1 MGAGASLPP
10 DVPQWLDEAK
20 CREVCGDR
28 FDEDAFKRLAG
39 KQGKIQKQQ
48 LVAAARR
55 QQAKPTAKPPAAAGT
70 ARPNYGGA
78 AAALKK
84 GKGAKS
90 ARKAAQ
96 SAVRPSAPSE
106 EALAAT
112 EADVDGAAAAPSAEA
127 PVAPDEAAAATPAP
141 SPPADPLAD
150 AAARFEGAPE
160 ELVGSARVHFSHYRK
175 EFPVRDGVVRWADID
190 EEYCISFVYRGAFAR
205 ALERSDGAAP
215 HEGAAQP
222 VPAGPHPEY
231 WTGVAPSAVYELH
244 VTEDAE
250 AGVGIEG
257 LVSHKGPLKLGA
269 TAEAA
274 GAGASGNRQTDLLTQ
289 ELKAMSSEQ
298 LKEAGDEYQRLKEAR
313 DVEDVLFSGG
323 G

>member
-10 DVPQWLDEAK
+10 DVPQWLDEAQ
-20 CREVCGDR
+20 CRGVCGDR
-28 FDEDAFKRLAG
+28 FDEEAFKRLAG
-39 KQGKIQKQQ
+39 KHGKIQKQQ

-55 QQAKPTAKPPAAAGT
+55 QQAKPQGGGGGGA

-78 AAALKK
+78 AASLKK
-84 GKGAKS
+84 GRKS

-96 SAVRPSAPSE
+96 SAAASSAPSE

-112 EADVDGAAAAPSAEA
+112 EADAEYGAAAAPSAEA
-127 PVAPDEAAAATPAP
+127 PAAPDEAADPPAP
-141 SPPADPLAD
+141 APPADPLAD
-150 AAARFEGAPE
+150 AAARFAGASE
-160 ELVGSARVHFSHYRK
+160 DVVGAARVHFSHYRK

-190 EEYCISFVYRGAFAR
+190 EEYCISFVYRGEFAR
-205 ALERSDGAAP
+205 ALERSDGDAAP
-215 HEGAAQP
+215 PPRP
-222 VPAGPHPEY
+222 VPAGPRPEY
-231 WTGVAPSAVYELH
+231 WTGVAPGGVYELL

-269 TAEAA
+269 TEAA
-274 GAGASGNRQTDLLTQ
+274 GAGVSGNRQTEILTQ